1 VRFIIAITLFVVAV
15 AGVGLGVAQRTFLAP
30 PDRVTST
37 VQLDTATAVTVI
49 DGSALNA
56 YEGRQTI
63 AIRGGVVAPPEP
75 TPEASDVPADPAIEP
90 EPAPDEGEEQIAQ
103 TDRVVAAYGR
113 SADVLAWVGSTGYTL
128 VTFDDELGELVSEQ
142 VSGAE
147 RTVPD
152 PQGSDLWYDD
162 FAGEGELG
170 ITVNV
175 PRDVSLLMVSDGQLP
190 APQEFSV
197 TWPLDNSTPFSTWL
211 ILGGVASLILGLFV
225 LLWALLHM
233 RRQRGPR
240 RKTPKTPKMPK
251 VPRPSRYR
259 PLSGRPLVGRPKGR
273 RSASRIAVV
282 PGLLIAGLVLS
293 ACAPGGAIVPA
304 PTPTATVEPE
314 TPAVAA
320 SVRQIERIINRV
332 GEAVSRADAEADGDL
347 AATRLAGP
355 ALELRRANYTV
366 RAEDAELG
374 ALLPIPSSAVEIV
387 LPQRLPD
394 EGDTWPRTVF
404 AIVTDPDDETRP
416 PQALMMV
423 QDDPRS
429 QYRVHYALTLEPQAV
444 VPELAPPS
452 LGSPPLPA
460 DTPLLAV
467 TPNAV
472 ATGYA
477 QLLLQGAEAEGFE
490 LFDVEGDSLRTQ
502 IGSEAKQARRDALPE
517 TASIEFTTR
526 VVESADIFSLVT
538 LDGGA
543 IMTAYLSETETV
555 TPTQSGAAVNASG
568 AVEALSGVTQSTSG
582 VIARYGLQILFYI
595 PPVGSTEQ
603 VRVLGYTQG
612 LVSAEEVP

>member
-1 VRFIIAITLFVVAV
+1 MRFVIAITLFVVAV
-15 AGVGLGVAQRTFLAP
+15 AGVGLGVAQRTILAP

-37 VQLDTATAVTVI
+37 VQLDSVSTVTII

-63 AIRGGVVAPPEP
+63 AIRGGVVAPPVP
-75 TPEASDVPADPAIEP
+75 APEASDVPAEADSEP
-90 EPAPDEGEEQIAQ
+90 DAAEDSGEEQIDQ

-113 SADVLAWVGSTGYTL
+113 TADVLAWVGSASYTF
-128 VTFDDELGELVSEQ
+128 VTFDEELGELVSQ
-142 VSGAE
+142 PVSGAE
-147 RTVPD
+147 REVPD

-175 PRDVSLLMVSDGQLP
+175 PTDVSLIMVSDGQLP

-197 TWPLDNSTPFSTWL
+197 TWPLDSSTPFSTWL
-211 ILGGVASLILGLFV
+211 ILGGVASLILGLFA

-259 PLSGRPLVGRPKGR
+259 PVSGRPLVGRPKGR
-273 RSASRIAVV
+273 RAAPRIALV
-282 PGLLIAGLVLS
+282 PGLLITGLVVS
-293 ACAPGGAIVPA
+293 ACTPGGAVVPG
-304 PTPTATVEPE
+304 PTPTVSEEPA

-320 SVRQIERIINRV
+320 SVRQIDRIINRV
-332 GEAVSRADAEADGDL
+332 GETVSRADVDGDADL

-355 ALELRRANYTV
+355 ALQLREANYTV
-366 RAEDAELG
+366 RAEDADLG
-374 ALLPIPSSAVEIV
+374 ALLPIPSTAVEIA

-394 EGDTWPRTVF
+394 EGSTWPRTIF
-404 AIVTDPDDETRP
+404 AIVADPEDETRP

-423 QDDPRS
+423 QADPRS
-429 QYRVHYALTLEPQAV
+429 QYLVHYALTLEPQAV

-452 LGSPPLPA
+452 LGSPTLGP
-460 DTPLLAV
+460 DTPLLSVA
-467 TPNAV
+467 PNAV
-472 ATGYA
+472 AAGYS
-477 QLLLQGAEAEGFE
+477 QLLLRGDEAEGFE

-502 IGSEAKQARRDALPE
+502 IGREAKQVRRDALPE
-517 TASIEFTTR
+517 TASIEFTNR
-526 VVESADIFSLVT
+526 VVEDSDIFSLVT

-543 IMTAYLSETETV
+543 ITAVYLTETETV

-568 AVEALSGVTQSTSG
+568 AVEALSGAAQSTSG
-582 VIARYGLQILFYI
+582 IIATYGLQILFYI